1 MRNILALVGAATV
14 AFLVLGWYLGWYRVS
29 STTSQGQQ
37 AVNVSI
43 DPAKITQDVKKGV
56 ERGSEIVDGLR
67 DKPAGEAKPGQSAGP
82 ASNFFTPSPSHPPA
96 TGGSSGG
103 WKPIA
108 GPKNDDARD
117 FNFGSPR
124 N

>member
-14 AFLVLGWYLGWYRVS
+14 AFLALGWYLGWYRVS
-29 STTSQGQQ
+29 STTSSGQQ

-56 ERGSEIVDGLR
+56 ERGGEIVDNLR
-67 DKPAGEAKPGQSAGP
+67 EKPPADPKAAQPTGP
-82 ASNFFTPSPSHPPA
+82 ASNFFAPRPSNPPA
-96 TGGSSGG
+96 SGSSGG
-103 WKPIA
+103 WKPISGA
-108 GPKNDDARD
+108 KNDARE
-117 FNFGSPR
+117 FNFNVPR